1 MTVAS
6 SVTSPGAAMASPPF
20 RSIRAMQASID
31 SLDTSLHAT
40 LAPYLA
46 SASATPLPMLGP
58 TPVTSATLPS
68 RDTSTVACSLPYGP
82 ADYVATRPARQSSG
96 GTEDAGRTLG
106 YPPNHGPGSRSQRF
120 LSATPS

>member
-1 MTVAS
+1 MTAAS

-46 SASATPLPMLGP
+46 SASATPLPMFGP

-68 RDTSTVACSLPYGP
+68 RDTSTVERSVSSRSHPWSSAVPSRPDP
-82 ADYVATRPARQSSG
+82 ADYVAQAGRKQSAG
-96 GTEDAGRTLG
+96 GTEDAGRGLG
-106 YPPNHGPGSRSQRF
+106 IPPTG
-120 LSATPS
+120 

>member
-31 SLDTSLHAT
+31 SFDTSLHAT

-46 SASATPLPMLGP
+46 SASATPLPMFGP

-68 RDTSTVACSLPYGP
+68 RDTSTVACSLLLRSAVPGRPGP
-82 ADYVATRPARQSSG
+82 ADYVVARAAKQSAR
-96 GTEDAGRTLG
+96 GTEDAGHRLG
-106 YPPNHGPGSRSQRF
+106 IRQGPARG
-120 LSATPS
+120 